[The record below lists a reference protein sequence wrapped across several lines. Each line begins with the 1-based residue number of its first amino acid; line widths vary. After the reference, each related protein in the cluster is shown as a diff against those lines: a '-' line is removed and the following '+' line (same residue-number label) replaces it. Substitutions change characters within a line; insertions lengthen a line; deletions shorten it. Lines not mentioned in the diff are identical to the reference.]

1 MNFSKL
7 FAPLRR
13 KDNIFYPLYVR
24 QATIVESAAK
34 LLAELLKADTIERR
48 NELCREI
55 KSFETEGDTIA
66 NDIFEALYKA
76 KRTPFD
82 RVDMQ
87 QLASHVES
95 FLDYIHDSAKKLV
108 IYHPNAID
116 LQWVEIGEA
125 ILEDAKILRGIV
137 EEMPCIEEKAAF
149 LMQKCIRIKE
159 VESEVDDLYESY
171 MSTLF
176 EVEKDAIAITK
187 NKNIVQSLEDT
198 TDKAKVVA
206 DCIKTMIVKL

>member
-1 MNFSKL
+1 MNLKNL
-7 FAPLRR
+7 FVSLRK
-13 KDNIFYPLYVR
+13 KDNVLYPLYVR
-24 QATIVESAAK
+24 QVSIVESAAK
-34 LLAELLKADTIERR
+34 LLSELLKAETYEQR

-55 KSFETEGDTIA
+55 KTFETEGDIIA
-66 NDIFEALYKA
+66 NEIFEALYKA

-87 QLASHVES
+87 QLASYVES

-116 LQWVEIGEA
+116 LQWVEIGDA
-125 ILEDAKILRGIV
+125 ILEDARILKGIV
-137 EEMPCIEEKAAF
+137 EEIPFIEEKAAF

-159 VESEVDDLYESY
+159 IESEVDDLYESY
-171 MSTLF
+171 MSNLF

-198 TDKAKVVA
+198 TDKAKEVA
-206 DCIKTMIVKL
+206 DCIKTVIVKL